1 MNIIIKLK
9 KFIKYKYKY
18 YFLNNIYKNSSITES
33 NGLTIRKYNG
43 GKSYQNYLMHQ
54 KFKFDFYKK
63 PLDDNFED
71 QTNYFFDNFKNIK
84 TKYKD
89 KKYTLCL
96 GARTGAEV
104 NAFRKLNFFSIGI
117 DINYPKNSPYVIFGD
132 FHNLQFPNESFDI
145 VYSNCIDHTYDLNK
159 FVNEAKRVCK
169 KDGLIIF
176 DLQKGNQD
184 HVGKRGNFGNFEALG
199 WTNTDII
206 IKKICEND
214 LSVVSK
220 ENISKDYFQVVLKL

>member
-43 GKSYQNYLMHQ
+43 EKSYQNYLMHQ

-63 PLDDNFED
+63 PLDDIFED
-71 QTNYFFDNFKNIK
+71 QTNVFFDNFKNIK

-176 DLQKGNQD
+176 DLQKGKQD
-184 HVGKRGNFGNFEALG
+184 GEQDNFGNFEALG

>member
-43 GKSYQNYLMHQ
+43 EKSYQNYLMHQ

-63 PLDDNFED
+63 PLDDTFED

-176 DLQKGNQD
+176 DLQKGKQD
-184 HVGKRGNFGNFEALG
+184 GERDNFGNFEALG
-199 WTNTDII
+199 RTNTDII

>member
-1 MNIIIKLK
+1 MNIIIKLL
-9 KFIKYKYKY
+9 KFFKYKYKY

-33 NGLTIRKYNG
+33 NGLTLRKYNG
-43 GKSYQNYLMHQ
+43 KKSYQNYLMHQ

-63 PLDDNFED
+63 SLDDNFDD
-71 QTNYFFDNFKNIK
+71 QTNSFFDNFNKIAK
-84 TKYKD
+84 KYKG

-176 DLQKGNQD
+176 DLQKGKQD
-184 HVGKRGNFGNFEALG
+184 GERDNFGNFEALG
-199 WTNTDII
+199 WINTDII
-206 IKKICEND
+206 IKKICENG

-220 ENISKDYFQVVLKL
+220 ESISKSYFQVVLKL

>member
-43 GKSYQNYLMHQ
+43 EKSYQNYLMHQ

-71 QTNYFFDNFKNIK
+71 QTNIFFDNFKNIK

-117 DINYPKNSPYVIFGD
+117 DINYPKNSPYVVFGD

-176 DLQKGNQD
+176 DLQKGKQD
-184 HVGKRGNFGNFEALG
+184 GERYNFGNFEALG

>member
-43 GKSYQNYLMHQ
+43 EKSYQNYLMHQ

-71 QTNYFFDNFKNIK
+71 QTNIFFDNFKNIK

-117 DINYPKNSPYVIFGD
+117 DINYPKNSPYVVFGD

-176 DLQKGNQD
+176 DLQKGKQD
-184 HVGKRGNFGNFEALG
+184 DERYNFGNFEALG

>member
-43 GKSYQNYLMHQ
+43 EKSYQNYLMHQ

-63 PLDDNFED
+63 PLDDIFED
-71 QTNYFFDNFKNIK
+71 QTNVFFDNFKNIK

-176 DLQKGNQD
+176 DLQKGKQD
-184 HVGKRGNFGNFEALG
+184 GEQDNFGNFEALG

-220 ENISKDYFQVVLKL
+220 ENISKDYFQLVLKL